1 MVHQLRPMFSRILP
15 MMGMVKQENYR
26 WVYTAVL
33 FKFCLALIDFQAN
46 GDEAERATFAPQQFE
61 NDAFAAYE
69 VFLTSAW
76 IGSKESKV
84 GPASLFA
91 HPSHIAF
98 QVRNICVQAIGRL
111 VHLFSASK
119 FTEQFPRLLQN
130 VLGFYRKSVDHLF
143 VSETLNS
150 VVLLADRWNVAQ
162 LKVSMDMILKEVL
175 NEVRTTH
182 VPCDQRIS
190 ARLDSSKLR
199 RVREWH

>member
-33 FKFCLALIDFQAN
+33 YKFCLALIDFQAN

-84 GPASLFA
+84 GRRALPIRRPTFLSRF
-91 HPSHIAF
+91 
-98 QVRNICVQAIGRL
+98 
-111 VHLFSASK
+111 
-119 FTEQFPRLLQN
+119 E
-130 VLGFYRKSVDHLF
+130 
-143 VSETLNS
+143 
-150 VVLLADRWNVAQ
+150 
-162 LKVSMDMILKEVL
+162 
-175 NEVRTTH
+175 
-182 VPCDQRIS
+182 IS
-190 ARLDSSKLR
+190 AFKRSAD
-199 RVREWH
+199 